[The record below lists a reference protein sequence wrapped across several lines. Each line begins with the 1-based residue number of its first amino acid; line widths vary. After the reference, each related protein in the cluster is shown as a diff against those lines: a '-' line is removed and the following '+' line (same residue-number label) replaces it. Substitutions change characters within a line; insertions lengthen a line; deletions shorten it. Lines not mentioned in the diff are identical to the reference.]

1 MIELRVLGSLD
12 LRTAGGQSLDEALRR
27 SKRIALLA
35 YLASARPAGFHR
47 RDKVASLFWPELD
60 KERAR
65 GALRTTLSRLRDDLG
80 DDVVESRGS
89 EEIGVRRDR
98 LWCDVDALYECLDRD
113 DAGGAADL
121 YRGPMLDGVHIQGT
135 SNEFEQWISEE
146 RAGIRAGLLGA
157 LSAQIDRQASAGEW
171 MPALAL
177 AQRATLIAPDDESAA
192 RRLIQAALSAGN
204 RGAALRAYGEIE
216 RVLRRE
222 YDVGLSAD
230 TATLVASLRG
240 AAVASD
246 ARSPARDV
254 GRLPARDTG
263 IAATRRPL
271 SVGAANARRVAL
283 AVAAAVLIVAVTWR
297 VARVGMTSAV
307 AASAATGVWR
317 RVEPAAG
324 APRGR
329 HHFRMA
335 IDSTG
340 DGIVLLGGASVSDGK
355 MAILPLATDVWRF
368 IGIRTGQG
376 SQWIRVPVRVGPAP
390 AARWMYGAAFDAPT
404 DRWVVHGG
412 AQGYSSPCSNDT
424 WVLDRASGL
433 SGASA
438 WHPVR
443 TRGGP
448 PLPRGGHDVTFD
460 ASRRIL
466 IVFGGNDCFS
476 TYFHD
481 TWILTFD
488 DSTLASGAWE
498 RILPDS
504 SEGQPIQ
511 RAGYAT
517 VYDAAAARLFV
528 YGGISPPR
536 GATSELWVLE
546 HADGKSGAPRWR
558 SLHCAGDAPSLSGAA
573 NAYDDARDT
582 WTFFGGQDDAGIPR
596 RDLWRLDGL
605 IRNSPSC
612 AWSHVPTAEPWPL
625 PRTSAAAVSVRAR
638 GAFALFGGN
647 VEQFSVSD
655 LWVFADSARRRVA
668 P

>member
-12 LRTAGGQSLDEALRR
+12 LRTAGGHSLDEALRR

-113 DAGGAADL
+113 DAGGAAEL

-157 LSAQIDRQASAGEW
+157 LSAQIDRQTSAGEW
-171 MPALAL
+171 TAAVAL

-216 RVLRRE
+216 HVLRRE
-222 YDVGLSAD
+222 YDVGLSD
-230 TATLVASLRG
+230 ETAALVTSLRG
-240 AAVASD
+240 VAAAEN
-246 ARSPARDV
+246 AKSPTRDP
-254 GRLPARDTG
+254 GRLPTRDTG
-263 IAATRRPL
+263 IPGMPRPQNA
-271 SVGAANARRVAL
+271 GAANARRVAL
-283 AVAAAVLIVAVTWR
+283 ALAVVLIVAVTWR
-297 VARVGMTSAV
+297 LARVGMTSNV
-307 AASAATGVWR
+307 VASASTGVWQ
-317 RVEPAAG
+317 RVAPAAG
-324 APRGR
+324 APHGR

-340 DGIVLLGGASVSDGK
+340 DGIVLLGGASVSDGRV
-355 MAILPLATDVWRF
+355 AILPLTDVWRF

-376 SQWIRVPVRVGPAP
+376 SQWIRVPVRTGPAP

-433 SGASA
+433 GGASV

-448 PLPRGGHDVTFD
+448 PLPRGGHDVAFD

-466 IVFGGNDCFS
+466 IVFGGHDCVG

-481 TWILTFD
+481 TWVLTFD
-488 DSTLASGAWE
+488 DSTFASGAWAH
-498 RILPDS
+498 IFPDS

-511 RAGYAT
+511 RAGYASL
-517 VYDAAAARLFV
+517 YDANAARLLV

-573 NAYDDARDT
+573 NAYDDVRDT
-582 WTFFGGQDDAGIPR
+582 WTFFGGQDEAGSPR

-605 IRNSPSC
+605 IRDSPSC

-625 PRTSAAAVSVRAR
+625 PRISAAAVIVRAT

-655 LWVFADSARRRVA
+655 LWVFADSARRGAA